1 MRNDT
6 VPVENYPL
14 KSIKPAG
21 IRCMGQAAQIG
32 LLGLSLQE
40 VTLLAEEAG
49 QPGFRGRPLF
59 EAVYRQ
65 RVESAGVVSTM
76 PREFERA
83 RAENGVS
90 VGLAVIASSFV

>member
-14 KSIKPAG
+14 KSIKPAE

-40 VTLLAEEAG
+40 LPLLGEEAG
-49 QPGFRGRPLF
+49 QPGFRGRKLF
-59 EAVYRQ
+59 EALYRQ
-65 RVESAGVVSTM
+65 RVESAEQVSTL
-76 PREFERA
+76 PLEFRRA
-83 RAENGVS
+83 
-90 VGLAVIASSFV
+90 LAQAALAWDFPLSKRDLF